1 MNDLLSK
8 RLVDFTGNDLVELL
22 SKYLELPKPKV
33 ENDYTKDN
41 KRYVYGLGGIADLF
55 RCSKTTANRIKQS
68 GKIDGAITQVGNIIV
83 VEAEKAL
90 ELAGKKNVVIK
101 KK

>member
-1 MNDLLSK
+1 MNDLLNK

-22 SKYLELPKPKV
+22 SKYLELPKLKI

-41 KRYVYGLGGIADLF
+41 KRIVYGLAGIADLF
-55 RCSKTTANRIKQS
+55 GCSKTTANRIKQS

>member
-1 MNDLLSK
+1 MNDLLNK

-22 SKYLELPKPKV
+22 SKYLELPKLKI

-41 KRYVYGLGGIADLF
+41 KRFVYGLAGIADLF
-55 RCSKTTANRIKQS
+55 GCSKTTANRIKQN
-68 GKIDGAITQVGNIIV
+68 GKIDGAITQVGSIIV

>member
-1 MNDLLSK
+1 MNDLLNK

-22 SKYLELPKPKV
+22 SKYLELPKLKI

-41 KRYVYGLGGIADLF
+41 KRFVYGLAGIADLF
-55 RCSKTTANRIKQS
+55 GCSKTTANRIKQS
-68 GKIDGAITQVGNIIV
+68 GKIDGAITQVGSIIV